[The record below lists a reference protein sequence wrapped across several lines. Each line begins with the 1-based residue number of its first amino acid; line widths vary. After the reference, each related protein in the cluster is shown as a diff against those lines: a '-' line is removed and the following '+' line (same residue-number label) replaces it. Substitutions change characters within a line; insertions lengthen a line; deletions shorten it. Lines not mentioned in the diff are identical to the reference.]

1 MDLLTEY
8 LSDVCTPERKAVLL
22 EACDNLETIG
32 ISDHYDYIDQLLTMA
47 QIGNTDATLGAI
59 TNTLYNKYVEAV
71 NSYGIQLVDDVDLRV
86 MSHLIWGLNII
97 EQWADPQMIY
107 DAIESSSTPIDALSD
122 VLGLITEEGT
132 EEWFTHFVSVAPALI
147 TRIKETIAPQLVVD
161 TLDDEDALM
170 AVTKVERFNR
180 YFTSVKP
187 PLLAKALVQLD
198 WRVGMDVSHI
208 PPTYLDQLLNLD
220 DATVGMEVAGFVALS
235 NCEDSAMETTAIQLI
250 DLIYDDIT
258 RQERVLN
265 AYNRIIRGQ

>member
-32 ISDHYDYIDQLLTMA
+32 ITDHCDYIDQLLTMA

-71 NSYGIQLVDDVDLRV
+71 NSYGIQLVEDVSLRV
-86 MSHLIWGLNII
+86 MTHLIWGLNII

-107 DAIESSSTPIDALSD
+107 DAIEASTTPIDALSD
-122 VLGLITEEGT
+122 ILGLITEEGT
-132 EEWFTHFVSVAPALI
+132 EEWFTYFTNVNPALI
-147 TRIKETIAPQLVVD
+147 IRIKETIAPQLVVD
-161 TLDDEDALM
+161 SLDDEDALM
-170 AVTKVERFNR
+170 AVTKVERFNK

-187 PLLAKALVQLD
+187 VNLAKALTQLD
-198 WRVGMDVSHI
+198 WRVGMEVTHI
-208 PPTYLDQLLNLD
+208 PPSYVDIFQTMD
-220 DATVGMEVAGFVALS
+220 DASIGLEVAGFVCLS
-235 NCEDSAMETTAIQLI
+235 ACVDEAMTNTAIQLI
-250 DLIYDDIT
+250 DIIFDDVS

-265 AYNRIIRGQ
+265 AYNRIIRG